1 MENNLSIKNKLTE
14 AQMGIISATG
24 KLSGDVQ
31 EILISNDET
40 IKNLKNI
47 NNNLKDLVYQIY
59 QICYVLNLNFED
71 IIGEINECKH

>member
-59 QICYVLNLNFED
+59 QICYV
-71 IIGEINECKH
+71 C